1 MDTTSKPS
9 TRVAMRKSS
18 RATSR
23 ADVARARVCAGR
35 RRPVE
40 AIVHDVSQHAQ
51 LCPQRGGHRLT
62 QPRLLQHGGVHGSR
76 PKERDAKEAG
86 ATRARA
92 RSDTSTGNVRALPM
106 PVLAET
112 RTLGGRTPHSVYASL
127 RSTSPWP
134 FDGDRRLRKIDLN
147 KASTARGPTS
157 KARKSHRIVC

>member
-1 MDTTSKPS
+1 M
-9 TRVAMRKSS
+9 
-18 RATSR
+18 
-23 ADVARARVCAGR
+23 GR
-35 RRPVE
+35 
-40 AIVHDVSQHAQ
+40 
-51 LCPQRGGHRLT
+51 G
-62 QPRLLQHGGVHGSR
+62 

-157 KARKSHRIVC
+157 KARKSDWIVC